1 MTRPLGVNT
10 GRHWMGR
17 LNGKANYCESCNARL
32 TYGEANPNALWY
44 PRLQLSEDQVNFL
57 LIAAAEFS
65 ELSRQADDPADAVE
79 FVDWLRPSVIGD
91 YVAPPD
97 FDGAPPRTHEG
108 LPTTERRRGH
118 RHPDPLPV
126 ASLQHWR
133 KP

>member
-1 MTRPLGVNT
+1 
-10 GRHWMGR
+10 MGR
-17 LNGKANYCESCNARL
+17 PNGKANYCESCNARL

-44 PRLQLSEDQVNFL
+44 PRLQLSEDQVSFL

-97 FDGAPPRTHEG
+97 FDGAPPRTNEG
-108 LPTTERRRGH
+108 LPTNRH
-118 RHPDPLPV
+118 VHYVQRHPDPLPV